1 MSVTKVI
8 TVELDNVIRR
18 FLYFCRA
25 HCLKMGYLRTVRK
38 AGTRVPAFLTS
49 YKGSLSNPVDGWK
62 IRCLLGS
69 VFLFFSRLHHHD
81 ALN

>member
-18 FLYFCRA
+18 FPYF
-25 HCLKMGYLRTVRK
+25 LLRSLFENGVFKNSKK

-49 YKGSLSNPVDGWK
+49 YKQ
-62 IRCLLGS
+62 R
-69 VFLFFSRLHHHD
+69 R
-81 ALN
+81 